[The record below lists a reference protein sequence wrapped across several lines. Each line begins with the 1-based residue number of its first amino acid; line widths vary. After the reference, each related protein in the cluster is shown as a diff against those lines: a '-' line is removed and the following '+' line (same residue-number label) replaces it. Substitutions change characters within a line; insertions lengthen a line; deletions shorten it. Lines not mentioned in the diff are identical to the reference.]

1 MGEKGLE
8 LSSLYVCV
16 LFEKKMK
23 KLPASSMA
31 DALNRVMRTK
41 RALAVSRMKVVHT
54 TAMTTLRRLRSLG
67 VNTSSTVDDDDELL
81 ALLSVDPSTAA
92 TPTALSSP
100 AKSLHFWLL
109 EQVWCDGEIKWCWWP
124 PPPPLV
130 LLTKT
135 TVDAAVGLL
144 RSVQIMAGASEKA
157 TRLFFVNGRVLSTI
171 KSLFLLLT
179 TIWQSFGV
187 VSGPLSSWCR
197 KQLVFVVVVVFV
209 EGGSNESATVLC
221 CLC

>member
-1 MGEKGLE
+1 
-8 LSSLYVCV
+8 
-16 LFEKKMK
+16 
-23 KLPASSMA
+23 
-31 DALNRVMRTK
+31 
-41 RALAVSRMKVVHT
+41 
-54 TAMTTLRRLRSLG
+54 LRRLRSFG

-81 ALLSVDPSTAA
+81 ALLSFDPSTAA

-124 PPPPLV
+124 LPLV

-144 RSVQIMAGASEKA
+144 RSVQIMAGVSEKA
-157 TRLFFVNGRVLSTI
+157 TRLCFVNGRVLSTI

-187 VSGPLSSWCR
+187 VPGPLSSWCR
-197 KQLVFVVVVVFV
+197 KQLVVVFV